1 MVKGQ
6 SVYLIPG
13 HLRYDK
19 LPRRWS
25 DAILLEMVHHLDA
38 ILSHKKR
45 SLSYVAVWGDGG
57 VMVEFFYYLDN
68 LVGLPPLVGR
78 GFKLLDGLLVGHM
91 TIVEVVR
98 TIFELFDHLS
108 GS

>member
-1 MVKGQ
+1 
-6 SVYLIPG
+6 
-13 HLRYDK
+13 
-19 LPRRWS
+19 
-25 DAILLEMVHHLDA
+25 MVHHLDT

-45 SLSYVAVWGDGG
+45 SLGYVAVRGDGG

-68 LVGLPPLVGR
+68 LVGLALLLGR

-98 TIFELFDHLS
+98 TIFELFNHLG